1 MSLNKR
7 DRDTLT
13 RMGEA
18 FDRIDDTLRGL
29 TLQGLQRTSTTT
41 SDELQA
47 LGQLAHH
54 AGLIHVE
61 RSLAVL
67 VTLLGRY
74 RGRDPVF
81 RSSEWLSGVNRA
93 WMHNT
98 RARTAWTKAV
108 HPDELLPVIGRA
120 RRKYED
126 VDQPLEVQAVGAAG
140 WVTDSDFVG
149 VSVSLFDVGDGRMY
163 QASIARP
170 AMYFGTDPRRLLR
183 QDLSDHHVLR
193 FQDLAHGA
201 WVLRG
206 AKVSDDGRLSLH
218 QNLTFEMAAWRG
230 AQAYSSLHCVDWISV
245 MDRVRAHGLDPLRG
259 NGPTLVYVE
268 PSQVSRLRV
277 EHKRS
282 VATAR
287 MSDASGAVMSL
298 RVPLKSENN
307 TLVDNL
313 EYLSA
318 HRDWQPDGWFGAV
331 YVAGGQLCFAPRT
344 ALYHQGV
351 LLPIP
356 QVQRV
361 NEVHL
366 SLEYLP
372 KAKRP

>member
-1 MSLNKR
+1 MTPSKR
-7 DRDTLT
+7 DRDKLS

-18 FDRIDDTLRGL
+18 FDRVDDTLRGL
-29 TLQGLQRTSTTT
+29 ALQGLQRTSTTT

-47 LGQLAHH
+47 LGQMAHH

-67 VTLLGRY
+67 VTLLVRY
-74 RGRDPVF
+74 RSRDPVF

-93 WMHNT
+93 WLNNT
-98 RARTAWTKAV
+98 RARNAWTQADT
-108 HPDELLPVIGRA
+108 PDQLLPVIGRA
-120 RRKYED
+120 RRKYVE
-126 VDQPLEVQAVGAAG
+126 VAEPLEVQALGAAG

-149 VSVSLFDVGDGRMY
+149 VSVSLFGVRDGRMY

-170 AMYFGTDPRRLLR
+170 ARYFGTEPRRLLR
-183 QDLSDHHVLR
+183 QDLSDHHALR

-201 WVLRG
+201 WVLHG

-218 QNLTFEMAAWRG
+218 QNLTLEMAAWRG
-230 AQAYSSLHCVDWISV
+230 ARAYTSLHCADWVSV
-245 MDRVRAHGLDPLRG
+245 MDLVRTHGLDPLRAQG
-259 NGPTLVYVE
+259 STVVYVE
-268 PSQVSRLRV
+268 PGHVSPLRV
-277 EHKRS
+277 DHKRS

-287 MSDASGAVMSL
+287 MLDARGAVMSL
-298 RVPLKSENN
+298 RVPLTSQNN
-307 TLVDNL
+307 ILVDNL

-318 HRDWQPDGWFGAV
+318 HRDWQPDGWFGVV
-331 YVAGGQLCFAPRT
+331 YVAGGQLCFTPQT
-344 ALYHQGV
+344 ALYHKGV

-356 QVQRV
+356 AVQRV

-366 SLEYLP
+366 SLEDLS